1 MLRRHWWVVA
11 AVIAVPMLLAACGG
25 SGPTSE
31 DAPPATVQQVKGTDV
46 HRITLSAEAARRIA
60 LQTASVTP
68 DRVEPGR
75 TGIPYSAVFYAP
87 DGETWTYVNQ
97 RKLTFV
103 REPITVERIAGNR
116 AILSA
121 GPAVGTRVATVGVA
135 ELYGTETDVG
145 E

>member
-1 MLRRHWWVVA
+1 VA

-25 SGPTSE
+25 SGADSE

-60 LQTASVTP
+60 LQTAAVTR
-68 DRVEPGR
+68 DRAEPGR
-75 TGIPYSAVFYAP
+75 TGIPYAAVFYAP
-87 DGETWTYVNQ
+87 DGQTWTYVNQ
-97 RKLTFV
+97 RSLTFM

-121 GPAVGTRVATVGVA
+121 GPPVGARVATVGVA

>member
-25 SGPTSE
+25 SGQGSE

-60 LQTASVTP
+60 LQTAAVTP
-68 DRVEPGR
+68 DRAEPGR
-75 TGIPYSAVFYAP
+75 TGIPYAAVFYAP
-87 DGETWTYVNQ
+87 DGQTWAYVNQ
-97 RKLTFV
+97 RKLTFM
-103 REPITVERIAGNR
+103 REPITVERIAGSR

-121 GPAVGTRVATVGVA
+121 GPAVGTKVATVGVA